1 MMDKIYNKAV
11 DWPEK
16 FQAIVLLFFLIAC
29 WVFSFDYPLSTFIFH
44 EIFPYDQKRI
54 LQISLLLFSA
64 LLVLIS
70 PRLRKKM
77 IVLLDSFH
85 PISKYGIT
93 LFLYFGIVSSIFAKI
108 PAAAFLEWSLYFLLI
123 LFSLTIAIIAR
134 SFENKS
140 FYFLLSTLLYIV
152 IAAYLCLI
160 IFSYTHDIE
169 NHKVISLFPFF
180 TDIRFFSQF
189 AIFSVFL
196 LPLSDIWFSGKKII
210 FYLRPILF
218 FLSGAWWTLIILN
231 GSRAFFYSFIISAI
245 IGLIIF
251 RKKILGLA
259 WRQGLSI
266 IIGISVV
273 TVLQFSSIFSNSA
286 HLFHTQTAHISA
298 VNIDTIRT
306 RLALYHY
313 AVQLMIE
320 HPWFG
325 VGPMHFAYAPP
336 SELIHAVALAAHP
349 HNFLLMIFVEW
360 GIPAG
365 IIFVSLMLSMLFQL
379 IKRCMFVA
387 SNSDCSN
394 DPVILASFTMSLL
407 AGLSCAMVSGVFVM
421 PLSQTMLS
429 VIAGASLALCLSQ
442 EKMTSLSMTK
452 NIIYFLCLL
461 IVSVF
466 SGYVVLD
473 TLIHSLP
480 TLTQSE
486 IYWAITHKDR
496 ESNHVELNPRFWAQG
511 WLTAHHDPL
520 PITTPE

>member
-134 SFENKS
+134 SFEN
-140 FYFLLSTLLYIV
+140 
-152 IAAYLCLI
+152 
-160 IFSYTHDIE
+160 
-169 NHKVISLFPFF
+169 NKVISLFPFF

-442 EKMTSLSMTK
+442 EKMTSLSMK
-452 NIIYFLCLL
+452 I
-461 IVSVF
+461 
-466 SGYVVLD
+466 G
-473 TLIHSLP
+473 
-480 TLTQSE
+480 
-486 IYWAITHKDR
+486 R
-496 ESNHVELNPRFWAQG
+496 
-511 WLTAHHDPL
+511 
-520 PITTPE
+520 

>member
-108 PAAAFLEWSLYFLLI
+108 PAAAF
-123 LFSLTIAIIAR
+123 
-134 SFENKS
+134 
-140 FYFLLSTLLYIV
+140 
-152 IAAYLCLI
+152 LCLI

-442 EKMTSLSMTK
+442 EKMTSLSMK
-452 NIIYFLCLL
+452 I
-461 IVSVF
+461 
-466 SGYVVLD
+466 G
-473 TLIHSLP
+473 
-480 TLTQSE
+480 
-486 IYWAITHKDR
+486 R
-496 ESNHVELNPRFWAQG
+496 
-511 WLTAHHDPL
+511 
-520 PITTPE
+520 